1 MRKKFLLA
9 LTGVIVIC
17 LGILIKIFA
26 PPTFSYLK
34 DFTHLKFPVGTK
46 LATSSDN
53 GEYIAA
59 TIELPKHEI
68 DHFLEMNS
76 LPSQTA
82 KDKFSLSKCQAKQM
96 LRFEINRQSGELY
109 LQVFYPDP
117 AGKSP
122 CE

>member
-1 MRKKFLLA
+1 
-9 LTGVIVIC
+9 
-17 LGILIKIFA
+17 
-26 PPTFSYLK
+26 
-34 DFTHLKFPVGTK
+34 
-46 LATSSDN
+46 
-53 GEYIAA
+53 
-59 TIELPKHEI
+59 
-68 DHFLEMNS
+68 MNS